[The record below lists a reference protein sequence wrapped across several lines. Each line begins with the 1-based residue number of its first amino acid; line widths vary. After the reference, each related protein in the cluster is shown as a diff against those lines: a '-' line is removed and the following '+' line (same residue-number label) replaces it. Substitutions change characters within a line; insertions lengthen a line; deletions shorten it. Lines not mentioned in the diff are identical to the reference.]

1 MISRVNITNFKCF
14 KDRSVPF
21 APLTVISG
29 GNGVGKSTIIQSL
42 LLMRQTSDKLRYLED
57 FSGSTT
63 AGNVEFPV
71 RLNDTYHLALGNS
84 STVTNSEIES
94 ESIWLGVS
102 GFPETTRDST
112 ISEFHA
118 DTAAYAVTITCRHQA
133 ANSSVMLDRETG
145 LSLFAREFHYLVAER
160 VGPRDL
166 YNVSGSDYPTTGFC
180 GEFTAQAI
188 AENETAEV
196 QASLCLVDGTN
207 LFKLQLEAWMGR
219 IVPGIRVLTHPY
231 PEINRVRISIER
243 QGRST
248 QSMSPMNTGFGI
260 SYVLPVLV
268 SGLLAK
274 PGTMLI
280 VENPEAHLH
289 PSAQSMI
296 GQFLACVAASGV
308 QVVIETHSD
317 NVLNGV
323 RLAAIDGLV
332 GHSEVLFLFLSLP
345 DGETQPEI
353 DSISVDE
360 AAELSS
366 WPSGFFDQQG
376 RDLTALMRARM
387 DARAKSTK

>member
-1 MISRVNITNFKCF
+1 MITALVVQNFKCF
-14 KDRSVPF
+14 KDVRIPLN
-21 APLTVISG
+21 PLTVISG

-42 LLMRQTSDKLRYLED
+42 LLLRQTSDKLRFLED
-57 FSGSTT
+57 FTGAST

-71 RLNDTYHLALGNS
+71 RLNDAYHLALGNS

-94 ESIWLGVS
+94 EAIWLGVS
-102 GFPETTRDST
+102 ASPST
-112 ISEFHA
+112 SWDPMIAEFHA
-118 DTAAYAVTITCRHQA
+118 DTAASAVTITCRHQA
-133 ANSSVMLDRETG
+133 ANSSVMLEREPG

-166 YNVSGSDYPTTGFC
+166 YNVSDSEYPTTGFC
-180 GEFTAQAI
+180 GEFTAHAI
-188 AENETAEV
+188 TICETAVV
-196 QASLCLVDGTN
+196 QPSLCLVDGSD
-207 LFKLQLEAWMGR
+207 LFKVQLEGWMSQL
-219 IVPGIRVLTHPY
+219 VPGIRVVTHPY

-248 QSMSPMNTGFGI
+248 QPMSPMNTGFGI
-260 SYVLPVLV
+260 SYVLPILV

-289 PSAQSMI
+289 PSAQSLI
-296 GQFLACVAASGV
+296 GQFLACVAAAGV
-308 QVVIETHSD
+308 HVIVETHSD

-323 RLAAIDGLV
+323 RLAAIEGLV
-332 GHSEVLFLFLSLP
+332 DHADVGFLFLSLSG
-345 DGETQPEI
+345 GETQP
-353 DSISVDE
+353 DVKPISVDK
-360 AAELSS
+360 ASELSS

-387 DARAKSTK
+387 SARENLAE